1 MIHDE
6 TYLGLLRKVLQEGK
20 PKKNR
25 TGVDTIGV
33 FGAQA
38 RLTRAPFAS
47 PYVTLNLAKTDLLS
61 FNFDD
66 IQLVDYSSH
75 PTIKAEVAV

>member
-38 RLTRAPFAS
+38 RFDLSQGFPLLTTKKVFFKGI
-47 PYVTLNLAKTDLLS
+47 VHELLWFIS
-61 FNFDD
+61 GSTN
-66 IQLVDYSSH
+66 
-75 PTIKAEVAV
+75 IK